1 MKRRILMIL
10 IAVLSAALLLIIGA
24 VIGMNLQTN
33 TPQTSITPNSEN
45 EDEALV
51 DPIDTDTVDTD
62 EETNGTEET
71 DVMLDF
77 ASDRYNIQF
86 SYPEEYGDYALT
98 VNELYFFGENVRF
111 PNTNISIGYPK
122 YEGGAGHTTDNVAEG
137 SVTTKQGYT
146 GSYFIF
152 TQGSEFMLFVRIGSP
167 GNNGN
172 LTVVTSTADTQAG
185 AEAELIK
192 VQEILDT
199 LEFDFS
205 NVPLDGCEV
214 SCR

>member
-10 IAVLSAALLLIIGA
+10 IAVLSAAPLLIIGA

-51 DPIDTDTVDTD
+51 DPIDTDSDTDTD

-111 PNTNISIGYPK
+111 PNTNISIGYPR
-122 YEGGAGHTTDNVAEG
+122 YEGSAGIGDGNVAEG
-137 SVTTKQGYT
+137 SVTTKQGISGNY
-146 GSYFIF
+146 SIYP
-152 TQGSEFMLFVRIGSP
+152 QGSRFSLFIRIYHP
-167 GNNGN
+167 GTGHG
-172 LTVVTSTADTQAG
+172 VVITSSATTQAG